1 MHAVLVEC
9 KLAQKK
15 QVHLAKANEQIQEGL
30 QHLTGFLAPKR
41 SDLRR
46 LGFDRRYCWAQLHR
60 AMTSRSVVKGSD
72 REWRELD
79 HALESLAEGQFEIHW
94 QAAIFTFWTNEAGPQ
109 PEVTSL
115 ALPVG
120 IVQPPF
126 EVPEDFAIQHIA
138 LGYQGVSALFAEAK
152 PLLLIELKGSSI
164 RLRPE
169 QDSGKVLTG
178 AATPPPTSDTK
189 KSSVETDASVER
201 MTVSAPAADHKN
213 QVTAPAGVQAPP
225 TSVNAQP
232 EQPHVATESPPVP
245 TSATLDLP
253 ESTSEESTTP
263 KTPLAPTAVQVVAVD
278 MSPIP
283 EKILLGTRGN
293 NEPVYWHFGH
303 PQLANRHLL
312 IFGTSGSGKTYGIQC
327 LLAEM
332 AQQRL
337 HSLIVDYTDGF
348 LPQQVER
355 RFTEVVVPKNHFV
368 KTERLS
374 LNPFRRQM
382 QVIDPSIPAIEE
394 RPFEVATRVASIFTS
409 VYETMGDQ
417 QTATLIR
424 VLESG
429 IEGNDQFS
437 LDDILS
443 PLRDESQY
451 GESLANKVEPLV
463 KSRPFRDEEGSA
475 WDEMLLSQDNWVHVL
490 QLKGLALDIQK
501 MVTEFVLWDLWDYAQ
516 NTGSKNHPIPIIL
529 DEIQNLDH
537 SSDSPIDKML
547 REGRKFGLSLIL
559 ATQTTS
565 QFNQEQR
572 DRLFQAGHKL
582 FFKPATTEIDRFAQ
596 LLSQSTTGIS
606 KADWGQR
613 LASVVY

>member
-1 MHAVLVEC
+1 
-9 KLAQKK
+9 
-15 QVHLAKANEQIQEGL
+15 
-30 QHLTGFLAPKR
+30 
-41 SDLRR
+41 
-46 LGFDRRYCWAQLHR
+46 
-60 AMTSRSVVKGSD
+60 
-72 REWRELD
+72 
-79 HALESLAEGQFEIHW
+79 
-94 QAAIFTFWTNEAGPQ
+94 FTFWTNEAGPQ

-120 IVQPPF
+120 TVQPPF
-126 EVPEDFAIQHIA
+126 EVPEDFVIQHIA

-152 PLLLIELKGSSI
+152 PLPLIELKGSSI

-178 AATPPPTSDTK
+178 ATTPPPTSDTK
-189 KSSVETDASVER
+189 ESSVETDASAER
-201 MTVSAPAADHKN
+201 MAVSAPAADHKN

-245 TSATLDLP
+245 TSATLELP
-253 ESTSEESTTP
+253 ESTSEASTTP
-263 KTPLAPTAVQVVAVD
+263 KTPLAPTAGQVVAVD

-293 NEPVYWHFGH
+293 NDPVYWHFGH

-368 KTERLS
+368 KTERLP

-394 RPFEVATRVASIFTS
+394 SPFEVATRVASIFTS

-443 PLRDESQY
+443 LLRDESQY

-463 KSRPFRDEEGSA
+463 KSRPFRDEEGTA

-516 NTGSKNHPIPIIL
+516 NTGSKNHPIPIVL

-613 LASVVY
+613 LASLEKGQCWSLGPVLKSGGTFKEEAVLVNVTSLELRDLEG